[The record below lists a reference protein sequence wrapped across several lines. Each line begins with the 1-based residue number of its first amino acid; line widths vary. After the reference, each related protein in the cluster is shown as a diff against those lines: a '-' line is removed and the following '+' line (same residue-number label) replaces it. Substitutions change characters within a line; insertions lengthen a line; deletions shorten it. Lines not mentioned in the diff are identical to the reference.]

1 MIRNYQ
7 KMIADKIRMEAY
19 RKAIIETVKPGDI
32 VLDLGTGLGI
42 LAFLSCQAGA
52 QKVYAIEQSQII
64 SVANQI
70 CWANGFQDKV
80 TFIKDH
86 SMKVKLP
93 ETVDVIITE
102 ILGTFALD
110 ENILPSIIDAR
121 DRFLKSPTPTPPG
134 RGRKLIPS
142 KIELFLAAIESKA
155 HYSAV
160 EFWDSPLYG
169 ISFKPARAEIAK
181 IPHAIRI
188 KESECLSDAVSL
200 KRFDLQMTN
209 EITLDEKISFKIKK
223 TGILHGWGGWFEV
236 QLTPNISIS
245 TSPAVSETH
254 WKNIFFPSIV
264 PMRVNAGDVIN
275 LHIRSVKREDHTAWW
290 WRLA

>member
-1 MIRNYQ
+1 MIRNHQ

-19 RKAIIETVKPGDI
+19 RSAIIETVKPGDV

-42 LAFLSCQAGA
+42 LAFLACQACA

-86 SMKVKLP
+86 STKVKLP
-93 ETVDVIITE
+93 EKVDVIITE
-102 ILGTFALD
+102 TLGTFALD

-121 DRFLKSPTPTPPG
+121 DRFLKSNG
-134 RGRKLIPS
+134 ILIPS
-142 KIELFLAAIESKA
+142 EIELVLAAIESKA
-155 HYSAV
+155 HYSIV

-188 KESECLSDAVSL
+188 RESECLSDAVSL
-200 KRFDLQMTN
+200 KRFDLQTTN

-223 TGILHGWGGWFEV
+223 TGILHGWGGWFEA

-245 TSPAVSETH
+245 TSPAVPETH
-254 WKNIFFPSIV
+254 WKNIFLPSIV

-275 LHIRSVKREDHTAWW
+275 LHIRAVKREDHTAWW

>member
-1 MIRNYQ
+1 MIRNHQ
-7 KMIADKIRMEAY
+7 KMIADKIRTEAY
-19 RKAIIETVKPGDI
+19 RKAIMETVKPGNI

-42 LAFLSCQAGA
+42 LAFFACQAGA
-52 QKVYAIEQSQII
+52 RKIYAIEQSQII

-70 CWANGFQDKV
+70 CWANGFQDKI
-80 TFIKDH
+80 TFIKGH
-86 SMKVKLP
+86 STKVRLP
-93 ETVDVIITE
+93 EKVDIIILE

-110 ENILPSIIDAR
+110 ENILSSIIDAKN
-121 DRFLKSPTPTPPG
+121 RFLKSYG
-134 RGRKLIPS
+134 IIIPS
-142 KIELFLAAIESKA
+142 EIELFLAAIESKA
-155 HYSAV
+155 HYNIV
-160 EFWDSPLYG
+160 EFWDLPLYG

-188 KESECLSDAVSL
+188 KESECLSDAVPL
-200 KRFDLQMTN
+200 KRFDLRTTN
-209 EITLDEKISFKIKK
+209 EITLDEKISFSIKR

-275 LHIRSVKREDHTAWW
+275 LQIRSVKRENHTAWW

>member
-1 MIRNYQ
+1 MIRDHQ
-7 KMIADKIRMEAY
+7 KMIADKIRIESY
-19 RKAIIETVKPGDI
+19 RKAIMETVKPGDI

-42 LAFLSCQAGA
+42 LAFFACQAGA
-52 QKVYAIEQSQII
+52 QKVYAIEQSRII

-86 SMKVKLP
+86 STKVKLP
-93 ETVDVIITE
+93 EKVDVIVTE

-121 DRFLKSPTPTPPG
+121 DRFLKSNG
-134 RGRKLIPS
+134 ILIPS
-142 KIELFLAAIESKA
+142 EFELFLSAIESKA
-155 HYSAV
+155 HYNVV
-160 EFWDSPLYG
+160 EFWDLPLYG

-200 KRFDLQMTN
+200 KRFDLRTTN
-209 EITLDEKISFKIKK
+209 EISLDETIPFSIKK
-223 TGILHGWGGWFEV
+223 TGMLHGWGGWFEV
-236 QLTPNISIS
+236 QLAPNISIS
-245 TSPAVSETH
+245 TSPAVPETH

-275 LHIRSVKREDHTAWW
+275 LHICAVKREDHTAWW
-290 WRLA
+290 WRLG

>member
-1 MIRNYQ
+1 MIRDHQ
-7 KMIADKIRMEAY
+7 KMIADKIRTESY
-19 RKAIIETVKPGDI
+19 RKAIMETVKLGDI

-42 LAFLSCQAGA
+42 LAFFACKAGA
-52 QKVYAIEQSQII
+52 KKVYAIEKSRII

-86 SMKVKLP
+86 SRNVKLP
-93 ETVDVIITE
+93 EKVDVIVTE
-102 ILGTFALD
+102 VLGTFALD
-110 ENILPSIIDAR
+110 ENILPSILDAR
-121 DRFLKSPTPTPPG
+121 NRFLKSNGT
-134 RGRKLIPS
+134 LIPS

-155 HYSAV
+155 HYSIV

-169 ISFKPARAEIAK
+169 INFKPARAEMAK
-181 IPHAIRI
+181 IPHAVSI

-200 KRFDLQMTN
+200 KRFDLRTTD
-209 EITLDEKISFKIKK
+209 EVTLDETISFPIKK
-223 TGILHGWGGWFEV
+223 TGMLHGWGGWFEV
-236 QLTPNISIS
+236 QLSPDISIS
-245 TSPAVSETH
+245 TSPAAPETH

-264 PMRVNAGDVIN
+264 PLRVNAGEAIN
-275 LHIRSVKREDHTAWW
+275 LHIRAVKMDDHTAWW